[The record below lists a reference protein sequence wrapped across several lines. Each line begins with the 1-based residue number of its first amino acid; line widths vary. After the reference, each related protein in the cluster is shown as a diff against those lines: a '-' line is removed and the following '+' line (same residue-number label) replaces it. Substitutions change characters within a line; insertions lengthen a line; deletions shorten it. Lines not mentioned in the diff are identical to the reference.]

1 MNGFEIIS
9 IAYVGSVFGS
19 IITIVVFYLKDID
32 HKE

>member
-19 IITIVVFYLKDID
+19 VITIIVFYLKDID
-32 HKE
+32 CKK